1 MPDGKRVWIG
11 EYGSP
16 FISHGEDVQ
25 NERAKWVIKSGL
37 KWGTPFILFWEMY
50 NNEIKEETGEQVGY
64 WMINDEGVK
73 QAIWHT
79 HHQFYKES
87 NDFLKNYY
95 TEKQTLPSLSE
106 FQKAALQFKSIN

>member
-1 MPDGKRVWIG
+1 
-11 EYGSP
+11 
-16 FISHGEDVQ
+16 
-25 NERAKWVIKSGL
+25 
-37 KWGTPFILFWEMY
+37 MY